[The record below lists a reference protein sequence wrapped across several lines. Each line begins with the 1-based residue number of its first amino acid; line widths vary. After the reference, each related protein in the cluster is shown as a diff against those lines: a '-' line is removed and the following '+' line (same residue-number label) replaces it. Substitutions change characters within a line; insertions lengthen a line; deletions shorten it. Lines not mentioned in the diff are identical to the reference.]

1 MTDNDD
7 FETEM
12 KGTIPLPPVLLG
24 SLRLLI
30 AFVAF
35 GMMALIFVDVFM
47 RYLFNAPLAGA
58 FEVAQFMLALLVFLS
73 LPIVVWADE
82 NISVA
87 LFTGWFRGRAAHAL
101 KAAVML
107 VNIAGLGLLGALI
120 FRQYGSL
127 QRSQQ
132 VTGYLE
138 WPIYPLALLM
148 VALIA
153 LAVLIQCAMLWHQ
166 MRPKTSQVTK

>member
-1 MTDNDD
+1 MNDD
-7 FETEM
+7 SELETEM
-12 KGTIPLPPVLLG
+12 KGTIPLPGFLLNG
-24 SLRLLI
+24 LRLLI
-30 AFVAF
+30 AIVGFA
-35 GMMALIFVDVFM
+35 MMALIFVDVFM
-47 RYLFNAPLAGA
+47 RYALNAPLAGA
-58 FEVAQFMLALLVFLS
+58 FEVTQFLLAVLVFLS

-87 LFTGWFRGRAAHAL
+87 LFTGLFRGRAAHML

-107 VNIAGLGLLGALI
+107 VNIAALCLLGALI

-138 WPIYPLALLM
+138 WPISPVALVM

-153 LAVLIQCAMLWHQ
+153 LAVLIQCVMLWHHL
-166 MRPKTSQVTK
+166 RPKPSEAAQ

>member
-1 MTDNDD
+1 
-7 FETEM
+7 M

-24 SLRLLI
+24 TLRLLI

-107 VNIAGLGLLGALI
+107 VNVAGLGLLGCADLSAI
-120 FRQYGSL
+120 RFIAAQQASDRLSGVADLSPRPADGRAG
-127 QRSQQ
+127 RS
-132 VTGYLE
+132 GGAD
-138 WPIYPLALLM
+138 PM
-148 VALIA
+148 RDA
-153 LAVLIQCAMLWHQ
+153 LASFAG
-166 MRPKTSQVTK
+166 K

>member
-87 LFTGWFRGRAAHAL
+87 LFMGWFRGRAAHAL

>member
-7 FETEM
+7 FDTEM
-12 KGTIPLPPVLLG
+12 TGTVPLPPVLLG
-24 SLRLLI
+24 TLRLLI
-30 AFVAF
+30 AVVAF

-58 FEVAQFMLALLVFLS
+58 FEIAQFLLALLVFLS
-73 LPIVVWADE
+73 LPIVVWAEE

-87 LFTGWFRGRAAHAL
+87 LFTGWFQGRAAHML
-101 KAAVML
+101 KAAVMA
-107 VNIAGLGLLGALI
+107 VNIAGLCLLAALI

-138 WPIYPLALLM
+138 WPIHSLALVM
-148 VALIA
+148 VALVT
-153 LAVLIQCAMLWHQ
+153 LAILIQCAMLRHHL
-166 MRPKTSQVTK
+166 RPRPSEGAQ

>member
-1 MTDNDD
+1 MTDDGEY
-7 FETEM
+7 ETEM

-24 SLRLLI
+24 TLRLLI

-107 VNIAGLGLLGALI
+107 VNVAGLGLLGALI

-127 QRSQQ
+127 QRSKQ

-148 VALIA
+148 VALVV
-153 LAVLIQCAMLWHQ
+153 LAVLIQCAMLWHHL
-166 MRPKTSQVTK
+166 RANDPKVAR

>member
-1 MTDNDD
+1 MSNDSEI
-7 FETEM
+7 ETEM
-12 KGTIPLPPVLLG
+12 AGTLPLPPVLLTT
-24 SLRLLI
+24 LRLLI
-30 AFVAF
+30 AIVAF
-35 GMMALIFVDVFM
+35 AMMALIFVDVFM
-47 RYLFNAPLAGA
+47 RYLLNAPLAGA
-58 FEVAQFMLALLVFLS
+58 FEVAQFLLALLVFLS

-87 LFTGWFRGRAAHAL
+87 LFTGLFRGRAAHAL

-107 VNIAGLGLLGALI
+107 VNIAGLCLLGLLI

-138 WPIYPLALLM
+138 WPISPIALAM
-148 VALIA
+148 VALVTLTVI
-153 LAVLIQCAMLWHQ
+153 IQCAMLWYHLL
-166 MRPKTSQVTK
+166 PKTSQVAQ

>member
-1 MTDNDD
+1 MSDETD
-7 FETEM
+7 TEVLG
-12 KGTIPLPPVLLG
+12 KVPLPGALLQG
-24 SLRLLI
+24 LRLLI
-30 AFVAF
+30 ALTAF
-35 GMMALIFVDVFM
+35 SMMALIFVDVFL

-58 FEVAQFMLALLVFLS
+58 FEVAQFLLAILVFLS

-87 LFTGWFRGRAAHAL
+87 LFTGWFRGRASHVL
-101 KAAVML
+101 TSLIML
-107 VNIAGLGLLGALI
+107 VNIAGLCLMGALI

-138 WPIYPLALLM
+138 WPIAPLTLMM
-148 VALIA
+148 VALVA
-153 LAVLIQCAMLWHQ
+153 LAVMIQCAMLWHHL
-166 MRPKTSQVTK
+166 RPQDPDTTQ